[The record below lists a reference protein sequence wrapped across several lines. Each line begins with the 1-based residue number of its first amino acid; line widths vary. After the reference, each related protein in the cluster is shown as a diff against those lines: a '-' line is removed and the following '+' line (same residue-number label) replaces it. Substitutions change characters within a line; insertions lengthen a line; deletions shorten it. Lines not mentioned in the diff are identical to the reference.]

1 MGRTQ
6 SILTSKFTY
15 MATLVREACSR
26 FHSPPFLLKPSTKRM
41 LSFVESF
48 LECVEVLGVRAV
60 CVGLQG
66 WVRKWIGMRQN
77 YFWGGSSRRASAW
90 LVAKRRVELFA
101 ATDQLNCDGR

>member
-26 FHSPPFLLKPSTKRM
+26 LHSPPFLLKPSTKRM

-66 WVRKWIGMRQN
+66 
-77 YFWGGSSRRASAW
+77 
-90 LVAKRRVELFA
+90 
-101 ATDQLNCDGR
+101 